1 MIKTFLY
8 YYIVFNRLIV
18 VNTNIV
24 YFTYKETFKCSL
36 SQNDNMNVVANME
49 LMHTLK
55 MAINESKE

>member
-49 LMHTLK
+49 LIHTLK